1 MVNQNWK
8 SVFASLIIY
17 LGLYVT
23 PGLASADTA
32 TPSAVGDTDNF
43 ITVWDLSKQ
52 GNYTAELR
60 FGTSN
65 SGGSISYNW
74 QELPTG
80 ASGSGTFEAGTNVL
94 RKIQNLPANA
104 RIRLEIEP
112 THLER
117 FYMRSGSFE
126 EGLVDVE
133 QWGTASWTQMRD
145 AFFGC
150 ENLIITA
157 TDTPDLSRVTS
168 LVEMFRD
175 CKILNGPSNIN
186 EWNTSNVIDMSRMF
200 EGAFTFNQDISN
212 WDVGNVINMFTMFYE
227 AHAFDQDISSW
238 NTSNVTNMFFMFR
251 EATSFNQDIS
261 SWNTANVSS
270 MAYMFLGA
278 ASFNQ
283 NLGSWTLNS
292 GVNLSNMLD
301 DSGLDCAN
309 YSATLIGWAENSP
322 GVVDITLGA
331 NGLSYGT
338 NAAAAR
344 TILTTDRGW
353 SILGDTA
360 GTEACELAP
369 SLADTDYFVTIWD
382 LSKEGI
388 SSDQIFFSTSNPTGP
403 IAYSWQVLPDGETGT
418 GTFEA
423 GSDAP
428 RTIQDL
434 PANAKI
440 RLEIAP
446 THLERFYFGSAN
458 GLVDVEQWGTASW
471 TSMENAFNNSQ
482 NLDITATDMPDL
494 SQVSSLSRMF
504 SSCKILNGPATIKD
518 WNTGNVTN
526 MSSMFQGAEAFNQD
540 ISGWNTS
547 NVTSMSSMFD
557 GAVAFNQPI
566 GSWNT
571 ANVTDMLGMFQGA
584 TAFSQDLSNWNTG
597 NVIDMPNMFRRASA
611 FNSDISNWNTGNVT
625 SMSNMFRD
633 ATAFNQDIS
642 GWNTEKVESMSSLF
656 RNAAAFNQDISS
668 WNTANVTSMSNMF
681 RDATA
686 FNQDISGWNTEKVES
701 MWRMFSG
708 ATAFNQDISSWNTAN
723 VSDMSSMFEGASA
736 FNQNLGSWSL
746 NSEVDLSNMLDDSGL
761 DCANYSAT
769 LIGWAENN
777 TDVVDKTLGANGLSY
792 GTNAAAA
799 RTTLTTTRL
808 WSILGDTAG
817 TEACEL
823 APSLADTDYFVTI
836 WDLSKEGGS
845 DGQIAFQTN
854 NSSGSVNY
862 RWEQLP
868 SGETGSGSFDTGSGI
883 NGVRRSISDL
893 PTEGKIRL
901 EIEPTNLERFFFL
914 TTSNTNSRLV
924 QVTQWGTV
932 SWSSMK
938 NAFFGCDNLMITA
951 SDTPD
956 LSGVTD
962 MTRMFKNA
970 KLLNGPSNINTWNTD
985 NVSNMS
991 SLFEGA
997 EAFNQ
1002 DIGNWNTL
1010 NVADMSYMF
1019 SGATAFNQDIGQ
1031 WNTEKVYT
1039 MYEMFRGAAVFN
1051 QDISSWNVGNVED
1064 MYRMFSGAT
1073 SFNQGIGS
1081 WNTEKVTD
1089 MSSLFNGAT
1098 SFNQDISSWST
1109 ANVTNMSRM
1118 FAGASAFNQNLGSWT
1133 LNPGVNLSNMLD
1145 DSGLDC
1151 TNYSATLIGW
1161 AENNTEVVDKTL
1173 GANGLSYGTNAAAAR
1188 TTLTTTRIWSIL
1200 GDTAGTEACELA
1212 PSLADTDYFV
1222 TIWDLSKQGIFAD
1235 RIRFFT
1241 SNSAGSVSYS
1251 WQELPMGA
1259 SGTGTFESGT
1269 EVERTISDLPSG
1281 KKIRLEIEPTHLE
1294 RFYVGNNNEKSR
1306 LVDVEQWGTAAWTSM
1321 EEAFFGCE
1329 NLEITASDLPDL
1341 ARVTSLA
1348 LMFSNCKLLNGPATI
1363 KDWNTSNVT
1372 DMNSMFS
1379 SATAFNQD
1387 IGSWNTVNVTNMAA
1401 MFNGAAAFNQDLS
1414 NWNTE
1419 NVTNMSYMFQAATVF
1434 NGDIAAW
1441 NTANVT
1447 NMQQMFY
1454 RAAAFNQDLSDW
1466 NTSKVT
1472 NMAAMFGETGAF
1484 NQDISNWDVGNVTT
1498 MSTMFYQA
1506 YVFDQ
1511 DISSWNT
1518 EKVADMSF
1526 MFNDATSF
1534 NQDISSWNTANVTT
1548 MWSMFE
1554 GATAFNQDISSW
1566 NTANVS
1572 DMSSMFEGASAFNQN
1587 LGSWSLNSE
1596 VDLSNMLDDSGLD
1609 CANYSATLI
1618 GWAEN
1623 NTDVVDKTLGANG
1636 LSYGTN
1642 AAAARTTLTTT
1653 RIWSILGDTAGTE
1666 ACGEQSFTTTA
1677 YCSGGSTFTDESGS
1691 FSDGSVEGNYL
1702 NNQSCSWLIEPSG
1715 TDNFIIEL
1723 SFSAFELENCCDY
1736 VRIYDGTSDEAPLLG
1751 EFNGTDLPDAVRST
1765 GRSMYVTFSTDGS
1778 IVYDG
1783 FAASYQKIPL
1793 PTVTTTAI
1801 TTFDNESASL
1811 GGEFAGVED
1820 ALVTERGFVY
1830 STTTNPTTEDGV
1842 LQAGSGIGSFSENL
1856 TGLTLNTT
1864 YYVKAYAIA
1873 SGITVYGE
1881 EQSFTTT
1888 AYCSGGSTFTDESGS
1903 FSDGSVDGNY
1913 INNQSCSWLI
1923 EPTNTN
1929 PFNIE
1934 LSFSEFELQTCCD
1947 YVRIYDGT
1955 SDEAPLLGEFNGTD
1969 LPDAV
1974 RSTGR
1979 SMYVTFSTDGSVVY
1993 DGFAA
1998 SYELVPANISVLTVE
2013 NIADQTYMGSAL
2025 EPSVVVKDGETTLEL
2040 DTDYTLSYENN
2051 TDVGIAMITITGS
2064 GNYTGEKEVTFNVI
2078 KAKVTIT
2085 ADNKQKTFGEDNPE
2099 LTFTYSGLTNGD
2111 TKIETEPSITTTAT
2125 AASAAGGYPITL
2137 TGGADD
2143 NYEIELVNGT
2153 LTVGKAKVTI
2163 TADDKSKTYGE
2174 ENPELTFTYDGLV
2187 NGDTKIDTEPSI
2199 ATTATAA
2206 SAAGDYPIEL
2216 TGGADDNY
2224 EIELKNGTLT
2234 VGKAKVTITAD
2245 DTGKTY
2251 GEENPELTFTFDGL
2265 VNGDTKIDTEP
2276 SITTTATAASAASD
2290 YPIELTGGADDN
2302 YDIEL
2307 VNGTLKVGKAKV
2319 TITADNKS
2327 KIYGEDSPE
2336 LTFIYTGLVNGD
2348 TQVAT
2353 EPSIA
2358 TTATAASAAG
2368 DYPIELTGGADDN
2381 YEIELKNGTL
2391 TVGKAKVTITADDKS
2406 KTYGE
2411 ENPSLTFRYE
2421 GLVNGDTKV
2430 ATEPSIATTAT
2441 AASAAGDYPISLT
2454 GGADDNYE
2462 IELKNGTLTI
2472 GKANLTITADGKS
2485 KIYGEDN
2492 PELTFIYT
2500 GLVNGDTQVATEP
2513 SILTTA
2519 TAASAAGDYPIEL
2532 TGGADDNYEIELV
2545 NGTLTIGKA
2554 KLTITAD
2561 NKQRAFGEDNPEL
2574 TFTYSGLTNGDTKI
2588 ETEPSITTTATAASA
2603 AGDYP
2608 ITLTGGADDNY
2619 EIELVNGTLTV
2630 GKAKV
2635 TITAD
2640 NKQRAFG
2647 EDNPEL
2653 TFTYSGLTNG
2663 DTKIEVEPSITT
2675 TATAASAAGEYPI
2688 TLTGG
2693 ADDNYEIE
2701 LVNGTL
2707 TVGKA
2712 KVTIAADNKSN
2723 TYGDENP
2730 ELTFSYE
2737 GLVNGDT
2744 KVATEP
2750 SIATTA
2756 TAASAAGEY
2765 PITLT
2770 GGADD
2775 NYEIEL
2781 VNGTL
2786 TVGKAKVTITADNKS
2801 KTYGEENPSLT
2812 FRYEGLV
2819 NGDTQVATEP
2829 SIVTTA
2835 TAASTAG
2842 DYPIELTGG
2851 ADDNYE
2857 IELVNGTLTIG
2868 KAKLTITADDKSKI
2882 YGEENPS
2889 LTFTYDGL
2897 VNGDTKV
2904 ATEPSIATTATA
2916 ASAAGDYPIELTGG
2930 ADDNYEIEL
2939 KNGTLTVGK
2948 AKVRITADN
2957 KSKTYGEENPSLT
2970 FRYEGLVN
2978 GDTQVATEPSI
2989 ATTATASS
2997 NVGIYAITLTGG
3009 EDQNYLI
3016 TLAGAEL
3023 EINPAVLQVKAE
3035 NKIKIFGQDDPVL
3048 TYTVTGLVSEDE
3060 APEILKGD
3068 LAREAGEVPGRYAIR
3083 QGTLTANAN
3092 YLVSFSAGSLLI
3104 EAAKILVAAELGPI
3118 ETAWGQEPA
3127 LPSKVTVLTRD
3138 GQLFEVDVRWDTQAV
3153 NIFGRGT
3160 YSLRG
3165 TFDLP
3170 EGITNPDETIGS
3182 VAVNV
3187 AAKPG
3192 PLDVTLS
3199 NREFAGDETNFF
3211 INIGSFAIQDPIDPI
3226 HKVELFGPGYDN
3238 PYFEINENSL
3248 FWSSSARAEGKT
3260 VFTIIVRVT
3269 DRDGNTLDKF
3279 FEIIRTRPTV
3289 DSIDVYDAFTP
3300 NNDGPND
3307 RWGVPG
3313 IRFFQGARVHVF
3325 DRSGTRVF
3333 YTEDPDVR
3341 WDGTY
3346 RGKELPTGA
3355 YTWVLEV
3362 PETGEKRMGI
3372 LNLFRK

>member
-32 TPSAVGDTDNF
+32 TPSSVGDTDNF

-80 ASGSGTFEAGTNVL
+80 ASGTGTFEAGRNVL

-133 QWGTASWTQMRD
+133 QWGTASWTRMRD

-186 EWNTSNVIDMSRMF
+186 EWNTSNVTDMSRMF

-212 WDVGNVINMFTMFYE
+212 WDVGNVTNMFNMFYE
-227 AHAFDQDISSW
+227 AYAFDQDISSW
-238 NTSNVTNMFFMFR
+238 NTSNVTNMTFMFR

-261 SWNTANVSS
+261 SWNTANVSF
-270 MAYMFLGA
+270 MAYMFFSA

-283 NLGSWTLNS
+283 NLGSWTLNL
-292 GVNLSNMLD
+292 GVN
-301 DSGLDCAN
+301 
-309 YSATLIGWAENSP
+309 
-322 GVVDITLGA
+322 
-331 NGLSYGT
+331 
-338 NAAAAR
+338 
-344 TILTTDRGW
+344 
-353 SILGDTA
+353 
-360 GTEACELAP
+360 
-369 SLADTDYFVTIWD
+369 
-382 LSKEGI
+382 
-388 SSDQIFFSTSNPTGP
+388 
-403 IAYSWQVLPDGETGT
+403 
-418 GTFEA
+418 
-423 GSDAP
+423 
-428 RTIQDL
+428 
-434 PANAKI
+434 
-440 RLEIAP
+440 
-446 THLERFYFGSAN
+446 
-458 GLVDVEQWGTASW
+458 
-471 TSMENAFNNSQ
+471 
-482 NLDITATDMPDL
+482 
-494 SQVSSLSRMF
+494 
-504 SSCKILNGPATIKD
+504 
-518 WNTGNVTN
+518 
-526 MSSMFQGAEAFNQD
+526 
-540 ISGWNTS
+540 
-547 NVTSMSSMFD
+547 
-557 GAVAFNQPI
+557 
-566 GSWNT
+566 
-571 ANVTDMLGMFQGA
+571 
-584 TAFSQDLSNWNTG
+584 
-597 NVIDMPNMFRRASA
+597 
-611 FNSDISNWNTGNVT
+611 
-625 SMSNMFRD
+625 
-633 ATAFNQDIS
+633 
-642 GWNTEKVESMSSLF
+642 
-656 RNAAAFNQDISS
+656 
-668 WNTANVTSMSNMF
+668 
-681 RDATA
+681 
-686 FNQDISGWNTEKVES
+686 
-701 MWRMFSG
+701 
-708 ATAFNQDISSWNTAN
+708 
-723 VSDMSSMFEGASA
+723 
-736 FNQNLGSWSL
+736 
-746 NSEVDLSNMLDDSGL
+746 LSNMLDDSGL

-777 TDVVDKTLGANGLSY
+777 TDVVDITLGANGLSY

-799 RTTLTTTRL
+799 RTTLTTNRI

-914 TTSNTNSRLV
+914 TTRNTNSRLV

-1098 SFNQDISSWST
+1098 SFNQDISSWNT
-1109 ANVTNMSRM
+1109 ANVSDMSSM
-1118 FAGASAFNQNLGSWT
+1118 FEGASAFNQNLGTWS
-1133 LNPGVNLSNMLD
+1133 LNSEVDLSNMLD

-1151 TNYSATLIGW
+1151 ANYSATLIGW
-1161 AENNTEVVDKTL
+1161 AENNSEVVDKTL
-1173 GANGLSYGTNAAAAR
+1173 GANGLSYGTNAAVAR

-1200 GDTAGTEACELA
+1200 GDTAGTEACGEQTQ
-1212 PSLADTDYFV
+1212 PNTDNFI
-1222 TIWDLSKQGIFAD
+1222 TIWDLSKEGILSD
-1235 RIRFFT
+1235 QIFFST
-1241 SNSAGSVSYS
+1241 SNPTGPIAYS
-1251 WQELPMGA
+1251 WQVLPDGETG
-1259 SGTGTFESGT
+1259 SGTFEAGS
-1269 EVERTISDLPSG
+1269 EALRTIQDLPANA
-1281 KKIRLEIEPTHLE
+1281 KIRLEIAPTHLE
-1294 RFYVGNNNEKSR
+1294 RFYVSSSSANG
-1306 LVDVEQWGTAAWTSM
+1306 LVDVEQWGTASWTSM
-1321 EEAFFGCE
+1321 ENAFNASQNFD
-1329 NLEITASDLPDL
+1329 ITATDMPDL
-1341 ARVTSLA
+1341 SQVSSLSQ
-1348 LMFSNCKLLNGPATI
+1348 MFSYCKILNGPATI
-1363 KDWNTSNVT
+1363 KDWNTGNVTNMSNMFEGAEAFNQDISGWNTSNVTSMSSMFDGAVAFNQPIGSWNTANVT
-1372 DMNSMFS
+1372 DMLSMFQGATAFS
-1379 SATAFNQD
+1379 QDLSNWNTGKVTSMSNMFRRASAFNSDISNWNTGNVTSMPNMFRDATAFNQD
-1387 IGSWNTVNVTNMAA
+1387 ISGWNTENVTSMSNMFRDATA
-1401 MFNGAAAFNQDLS
+1401 FNQDISGWNTEKVESMSSLFRNAAAFNQD
-1414 NWNTE
+1414 
-1419 NVTNMSYMFQAATVF
+1419 
-1434 NGDIAAW
+1434 
-1441 NTANVT
+1441 
-1447 NMQQMFY
+1447 
-1454 RAAAFNQDLSDW
+1454 
-1466 NTSKVT
+1466 
-1472 NMAAMFGETGAF
+1472 
-1484 NQDISNWDVGNVTT
+1484 ISG
-1498 MSTMFYQA
+1498 
-1506 YVFDQ
+1506 
-1511 DISSWNT
+1511 WNT
-1518 EKVADMSF
+1518 EKVESMWS
-1526 MFNDATSF
+1526 MFSGATVF
-1534 NQDISSWNTANVTT
+1534 NQDISSWNTANVSD
-1548 MWSMFE
+1548 MSSMFDGAVAFNQPIGSWNTDNVSNMSSLFE
-1554 GATAFNQDISSW
+1554 GAEAFNQDISSW

-1596 VDLSNMLDDSGLD
+1596 VDLSNMLDDSELD

-1623 NTDVVDKTLGANG
+1623 NSEVVDKTLGANG

-1642 AAAARTTLTTT
+1642 AAVARTTLTTT

-1691 FSDGSVEGNYL
+1691 FSDGSVDGNYI

-2085 ADNKQKTFGEDNPE
+2085 ADNKQKTFGE
-2099 LTFTYSGLTNGD
+2099 
-2111 TKIETEPSITTTAT
+2111 
-2125 AASAAGGYPITL
+2125 
-2137 TGGADD
+2137 
-2143 NYEIELVNGT
+2143 
-2153 LTVGKAKVTI
+2153 
-2163 TADDKSKTYGE
+2163 

-2187 NGDTKIDTEPSI
+2187 NGDTKID
-2199 ATTATAA
+2199 
-2206 SAAGDYPIEL
+2206 
-2216 TGGADDNY
+2216 
-2224 EIELKNGTLT
+2224 
-2234 VGKAKVTITAD
+2234 
-2245 DTGKTY
+2245 
-2251 GEENPELTFTFDGL
+2251 
-2265 VNGDTKIDTEP
+2265 
-2276 SITTTATAASAASD
+2276 
-2290 YPIELTGGADDN
+2290 
-2302 YDIEL
+2302 
-2307 VNGTLKVGKAKV
+2307 
-2319 TITADNKS
+2319 
-2327 KIYGEDSPE
+2327 
-2336 LTFIYTGLVNGD
+2336 
-2348 TQVAT
+2348 
-2353 EPSIA
+2353 
-2358 TTATAASAAG
+2358 
-2368 DYPIELTGGADDN
+2368 
-2381 YEIELKNGTL
+2381 
-2391 TVGKAKVTITADDKS
+2391 
-2406 KTYGE
+2406 
-2411 ENPSLTFRYE
+2411 
-2421 GLVNGDTKV
+2421 
-2430 ATEPSIATTAT
+2430 
-2441 AASAAGDYPISLT
+2441 
-2454 GGADDNYE
+2454 
-2462 IELKNGTLTI
+2462 
-2472 GKANLTITADGKS
+2472 
-2485 KIYGEDN
+2485 
-2492 PELTFIYT
+2492 
-2500 GLVNGDTQVATEP
+2500 
-2513 SILTTA
+2513 
-2519 TAASAAGDYPIEL
+2519 
-2532 TGGADDNYEIELV
+2532 
-2545 NGTLTIGKA
+2545 
-2554 KLTITAD
+2554 
-2561 NKQRAFGEDNPEL
+2561 
-2574 TFTYSGLTNGDTKI
+2574 
-2588 ETEPSITTTATAASA
+2588 TEPSITTTATAASA

-2635 TITAD
+2635 TVTAD
-2640 NKQRAFG
+2640 NKSKIYG
-2647 EDNPEL
+2647 EENPSL
-2653 TFTYSGLTNG
+2653 TFTYDGLVNG
-2663 DTKIEVEPSITT
+2663 DTKVATEPSIAT
-2675 TATAASAAGEYPI
+2675 TATASSAAGDYPI
-2688 TLTGG
+2688 SLTGG

-2701 LVNGTL
+2701 LKNGML

-2712 KVTIAADNKSN
+2712 KVTITADNKSKI
-2723 TYGDENP
+2723 YGEENP
-2730 ELTFSYE
+2730 SLTFTYD

-2786 TVGKAKVTITADNKS
+2786 TVGKAKVTITADDKSKTYGDENPELTFTYSGLTNGDTKIATEPSITTTATAASAAGEYAITLAGGEDDYYEIELKNGTLTVGKAKVTITADDKSKTYGEENLELTFTYSGLTNGDTKIATEPSITTTATAASAAGEYAITLAGGEDDNYEIELKNGTLTVGKAKVTITADDTGKTYGEENPELTFTYSGLTNGDTQVTTEPTLSTFATATSAVGDYPISLTGGADDNYEIELKNGTLTVGKAKVTITADDKSKTYGEENPELTFTYSGLTNGDTKIEVEPSITTTATAASAAAEYPITLTGGADDNYEIELVNGTLTVGKAKVTITADNKSNTYGDENPELTFSYEGLVNGDTKVATEPSIATTATAASAAGDYPIELTGGADDNYEIELKNGTLTVGKAKVRITADNKS

-2857 IELVNGTLTIG
+2857 IDLVNGTLTIG
-2868 KAKLTITADDKSKI
+2868 KANLTITADDTGKI

-2997 NVGIYAITLTGG
+2997 NVGIYAIRLTGG

-3048 TYTVTGLVSEDE
+3048 TYTVTGLVSKDE

-3160 YSLRG
+3160 YGLRG

-3289 DSIDVYDAFTP
+3289 DSIDVYDTFTP